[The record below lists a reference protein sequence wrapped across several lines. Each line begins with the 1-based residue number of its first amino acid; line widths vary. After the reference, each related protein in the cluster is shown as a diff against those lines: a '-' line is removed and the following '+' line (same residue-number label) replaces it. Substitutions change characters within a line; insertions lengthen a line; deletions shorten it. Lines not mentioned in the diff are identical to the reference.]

1 MTTIAAWAERPQPIE
16 ATTTLEHARRRF
28 LDDPSISALA
38 VVDSEQPVGILT
50 RETMLSVD
58 DRTPT
63 KDAEASRLMAKV
75 RCIPADTPVA
85 EALAT
90 LLADGGCAEGVIITD
105 QGRYVGVITQASL
118 LAALQ
123 GRAAESSSQGADQQ
137 RFVEVLSR
145 EIRTPMQGVQAVAEL
160 LQRQPLSADAQAYVQ
175 TILDSSGSL
184 LRLLDDALDL
194 ALGETGRLEPRPEP
208 TWLRAMM
215 DDIQAE
221 WIGRKS
227 ADVAVLVSYD
237 GDPDL
242 GIHADGARLKQVFG
256 NLIGA
261 ALKSTRKGAVEASL
275 KARTTDHGVHLEGSV
290 RDAGPGLPP
299 EQLARI
305 FEPTAP
311 AREWTRASWAGLG
324 PALCR
329 RIIEAMGGTIRAESN
344 VGEGV
349 TVAFELMAPRLEA
362 EADTAG
368 DRAHLDRGGAVH
380 VLVVDDNATNRMVA
394 EGLCEMFDCTSEC
407 VEDGVEAVEAAR
419 SGRFDQILM
428 DIKMP
433 RMDGVA
439 ATKAIRSL
447 PTPISQVPIIALTAN
462 ADPEDAKAYIA
473 CGMCSVVEKPIKP
486 ERLLAAMNA
495 ALEEGP
501 AIASAD
507 GSARAA

>member
-1 MTTIAAWAERPQPIE
+1 MTTIADWAERPQPIE
-16 ATTTLEHARRRF
+16 AATTLERARRRF
-28 LDDPSISALA
+28 LDDPTISALA
-38 VVDSEQPVGILT
+38 VVDGDQPVGILT
-50 RETMLSVD
+50 REMMLSVD
-58 DRTPT
+58 DSTPT
-63 KDAEASRLMAKV
+63 KDAESSRLMARV
-75 RCIPADTPVA
+75 RCLPAETPAA
-85 EALAT
+85 EALAA
-90 LLADGGCAEGVIITD
+90 LLAEGGCADGVVIAD
-105 QGRYVGVITQASL
+105 QGRYVGIVTQTSL
-118 LAALQ
+118 LRALKN
-123 GRAAESSSQGADQQ
+123 RAAESDSQGADQQ

-160 LQRQPLSADAQAYVQ
+160 LQGQPLSSDAQAYVQ

-194 ALGETGRLEPRPEP
+194 ALGETGRLQPRPEP
-208 TWLRAMM
+208 TGLRAMM
-215 DDIQAE
+215 DEIQAE
-221 WIGRKS
+221 WLGRKS

-242 GIHADGARLKQVFG
+242 GINADGARLKQVFG

-261 ALKSTRKGAVEASL
+261 ALKTTRKGAVEASL
-275 KARTTDHGVHLEGSV
+275 RARATDRGIHLEGSV

-329 RIIEAMGGTIRAESN
+329 RIVEAMGGAIRAESN

-349 TVAFELMAPRLEA
+349 TVTFELMAPRLEA
-362 EADTAG
+362 EADADG

-407 VEDGVEAVEAAR
+407 VEDGLEAVEAAR
-419 SGRFDQILM
+419 SGRFDLILM

-439 ATKAIRSL
+439 ATKAIRGL
-447 PTPISQVPIIALTAN
+447 PDPINQVPIIALTAN
-462 ADPEDAKAYIA
+462 ADPDDAKSYLAS
-473 CGMCSVVEKPIKP
+473 GMCSVVEKPIKP
-486 ERLLAAMNA
+486 ERLLAAMNDALKNGVA
-495 ALEEGP
+495 ADAP
-501 AIASAD
+501 IAGD
-507 GSARAA
+507 CAA

>member
-1 MTTIAAWAERPQPIE
+1 MTTIAEWAERPQPIDV
-16 ATTTLEHARRRF
+16 TTTLERARRRF
-28 LDDPSISALA
+28 LDDPTLCAVA
-38 VVDSEQPVGILT
+38 VVEDDHPVGILT
-50 RETMLSVD
+50 REMMLSVD

-75 RCIPADTPVA
+75 RCTPAETPTA
-85 EALAT
+85 EALAA
-90 LLADGGCAEGVIITD
+90 LLADGGCAEGVAITD
-105 QGRYVGVITQASL
+105 QGRYVGLLTQASL
-118 LAALQ
+118 SRALQ
-123 GRAAESSSQGADQQ
+123 GRAAETHSQGADQQ

-145 EIRTPMQGVQAVAEL
+145 EIRTPVQGMQAVAEL
-160 LQRQPLSADAQAYVQ
+160 LQRQPLSSDAQAYVQ

-194 ALGETGRLEPRPEP
+194 ALGETGRLESRPEP

-215 DDIQAE
+215 DEIQAE
-221 WIGRKS
+221 CLARKS

-237 GDPDL
+237 GAPDL
-242 GIHADGARLKQVFG
+242 GIHADGVRLKQVFS

-261 ALKSTRKGAVEASL
+261 ALKTTRKGAVEASL
-275 KARTTDHGVHLEGSV
+275 RARTTDRGVHLEGSV

-329 RIIEAMGGTIRAESN
+329 RIVEAMGGTIRAESN

-349 TVAFELMAPRLEA
+349 TVTFEMMAPRLEA

-368 DRAHLDRGGAVH
+368 DRAHLDRPGAVH

-407 VEDGVEAVEAAR
+407 VEDGLEAVEAAR
-419 SGRFDQILM
+419 SGRFDLILM

-439 ATKAIRSL
+439 ATRAIRGL
-447 PTPISQVPIIALTAN
+447 PAPISEVPIIALTAN
-462 ADPEDAKAYIA
+462 ADPEDAKGYIA
-473 CGMCSVVEKPIKP
+473 SGMCSVVEKPIKP

-495 ALEEGP
+495 ALEQTGAVP
-501 AIASAD
+501 AIARD
-507 GSARAA
+507 YAA